1 MQPNAWRSFAEL
13 CLAATRRFREERG
26 LQTASALTYTTLLAL
41 VPLLTVAFTIATAF
55 PVFHEAMDGL
65 RGFLKARLLPEAA
78 GAEMIGERIASFTRN
93 AGRLRAIGIGF
104 LAVTA
109 LMLMFTIDGSLNRLF
124 RVAQQRT
131 LLRRLLMYSTVMAF
145 GPLLIGASLSMT
157 SFALGASFG
166 WLDLSWAA
174 DVALGLLP
182 FVSTSVA
189 LTLLY
194 AVVPNCRVP
203 LRHALIGG
211 VLACVALELAK
222 RGFALFL
229 KQFPTYSL
237 IYGAFAIVPIFLL
250 WLYLSWAVVLAGAAL
265 TATLPKGEKK

>member
-1 MQPNAWRSFAEL
+1 MQPNAWRGFAEL
-13 CLAATRRFREERG
+13 CLAATRRFQEERG

-41 VPLLTVAFTIATAF
+41 VPLLTVALAMATVF
-55 PVFHEAMDGL
+55 PVFDHAMEGL

-78 GAEMIGERIASFTRN
+78 GAEAIGEQIASFTRN

-109 LMLMFTIDGSLNRLF
+109 LMLMLTIDGSLNRLF
-124 RVAQQRT
+124 RVPRQRPF
-131 LLRRLLMYSTVMAF
+131 LGRLLVYAVVLAF
-145 GPLLIGASLSMT
+145 GPVLIGASLSMT

-166 WLDLSWAA
+166 WLELSGAA
-174 DVALGLLP
+174 DTALGVLP
-182 FVSTSVA
+182 FAFTCVA

-203 LRHALIGG
+203 LRDALIGA
-211 VLACVALELAK
+211 VLAGVALELAK

-237 IYGAFAIVPIFLL
+237 VYGAFAIVPIFLL
-250 WLYLSWAVVLAGAAL
+250 WLYLSWLVVLAGAAL
-265 TATLPKGEKK
+265 TAMLPKEEKK